1 MRSGA
6 ATEPTQRDPPDQGE
20 AHFRFG
26 ENWLSFLD
34 RVTPES
40 IAEAGRG
47 LERLVDRAALKD
59 RRILDIGCGSGLSM
73 LAALRLGAAFVE
85 GVDIDPDSV
94 AATRALL
101 SRHAVEGTWSARVM
115 SVFDLD
121 PERLGRFDVVHS
133 WGALHH
139 TGAMGQAIDRAAAM
153 VAPGGRLVLALYRRS
168 PMCGFWKC
176 EKRVYAAAPPLV
188 QALARALY
196 KTAYVAGLVVTG
208 RNPRRYIA
216 QYRSVRGMDWAHD
229 VHDWLGGHPYES
241 TEPGEVTEALARMG
255 FVMERVF
262 EHRCALF
269 GLLGS
274 HCDEYVAIRG
284 RD

>member
-1 MRSGA
+1 VVKA
-6 ATEPTQRDPPDQGE
+6 RDPPHRTE

-26 ENWLSFLD
+26 ENWQSFVAT
-34 RVTPES
+34 VTPES
-40 IAEAGRG
+40 IAEATRG
-47 LERLVDRAALKD
+47 LRRLVDVGALEG
-59 RRILDIGCGSGLSM
+59 RRFLDIGCGSGLSM
-73 LAALRLGAAFVE
+73 IAALRLGAAYVE
-85 GVDIDPDSV
+85 GIDIDPDSV
-94 AATRALL
+94 AAARALL
-101 SRHAVEGTWSARVM
+101 ARHDAAGAWSARTA

-139 TGAMGQAIDRAAAM
+139 TGAMWPAIERAAAM

-168 PMCGFWKC
+168 PMCGFWTW
-176 EKRVYAAAPPLV
+176 EKRVYATAPPFL
-188 QALARALY
+188 QALVRAIY
-196 KTAYVAGLVVTG
+196 KTAYVAGLAMTG

-216 QYRSVRGMDWAHD
+216 RYKSVRGMDWAHD

-241 TEPGEVTEALARMG
+241 TEPGAVTAALGRMG
-255 FVMERVF
+255 FTMERVF

-274 HCDEYVAIRG
+274 HCDEYVAVRAEDRRASG
-284 RD
+284 P